1 MRILVAI
8 MAAACQLLPTMRLS
22 AAQMTP
28 VPRLPVVESM
38 PASSLC
44 PDDQKPQNPIVEIL
58 PDPAQKYPV
67 VPDES
72 LTAGQLAAMHGED
85 EVQSQVYGLTGPKR
99 DADGKPR
106 LMSWDYSPETRK
118 SRLGDGLCFWID
130 RIRIVFPP
138 ISVRVARE
146 LTNRR
151 CAHAVTLEHE
161 YRHAAEMERILRA
174 NGREL
179 AQDIARL
186 DLPSRGRQLYVAS
199 REDAE
204 TQAEQRINNVVRH
217 YRAKLAKELKDANA
231 LLDTPEQYKAEH
243 DRCTDWP

>member
-8 MAAACQLLPTMRLS
+8 MVAACQLPTMRLS

-28 VPRLPVVESM
+28 VPDPPIAGSI

-44 PDDQKPQNPIVEIL
+44 PIDQGLRSPIVEIL
-58 PDPAQKYPV
+58 PDPAEEYPV

-72 LTAGQLAAMHGED
+72 LTVAQLAAMHGED
-85 EVQSQVYGLTGPKR
+85 AVQSQVYGLTGPKR
-99 DADGKPR
+99 DEDGKPR
-106 LMSWDYSPETRK
+106 LMSWDYLPETEK
-118 SRLGDGLCFWID
+118 SRVGDGLCFWID

-146 LTNRR
+146 LMNRK

-161 YRHAAEMERILRA
+161 YKHAAAMERILRA

-186 DLPSRGRQLYVAS
+186 DLPSRGRQLYVTS
-199 REDAE
+199 MEDAE

-217 YRAKLAKELKDANA
+217 YRAKVVKEMKEANA
-231 LLDTPEQYKAEH
+231 LLDTPEQYKTEH